1 VHSPARKAVSD
12 SYIRIIA
19 GATKNTE
26 FITEYQCK
34 KMIAGY
40 SDRNT
45 GEVIDSQ
52 LRSIKTAWIKEEQG
66 IIKDLD

>member
-1 VHSPARKAVSD
+1 
-12 SYIRIIA
+12 
-19 GATKNTE
+19 
-26 FITEYQCK
+26 
-34 KMIAGY
+34 MIAGY